1 IPKDIKCRLT
11 NNIDKRIHHKMNSL
25 FNLENKNQLDWGG
38 DYLKSW
44 GGISIR
50 MRWILTLFVITCG
63 VYLGFRYLLP
73 LILPFLVAY
82 FLAWIIRPVTE
93 QIYQR
98 LKIPRIIGGSFSLFL
113 LLAVFGTAICLLIN
127 ILLKQAL
134 LFIRNIPVYTN
145 IIAEKLD
152 HICKGCDE
160 FMGLSKGTMRTVV
173 DDNLIQMV
181 DKLKGNLMPGITEQT
196 ISLTVKLIGFTGIS
210 LIVFVAAVLMVKD
223 LPDFR
228 ERYKNKDFYKDMH
241 KVTEKLS
248 EAGIAYLR
256 SQLVIMLIVAVICV
270 LGLTLI
276 KSDYAL
282 LLGIGI
288 AIMDALPILG
298 SGIIYIPWSIIEV
311 INGNIFAAAILITT
325 YLICQVIREVLE
337 PKLIG
342 NRIGIKPLFTLISM
356 YVGVKLF
363 SLAGFFLGPIG
374 LVIIIT
380 IFKVVNEKTEDVANE
395 KNIFYNED

>member
-1 IPKDIKCRLT
+1 
-11 NNIDKRIHHKMNSL
+11 
-25 FNLENKNQLDWGG
+25 
-38 DYLKSW
+38 
-44 GGISIR
+44 
-50 MRWILTLFVITCG
+50 MRCIVTLIVVTGG

-73 LILPFLVAY
+73 LILPFLFAY

-93 QIYQR
+93 QIYR
-98 LKIPRIIGGSFSLFL
+98 RFKIPRIIGGSFFLFL
-113 LLAVFGTAICLLIN
+113 LLAVFGTAFCLLIN
-127 ILLKQAL
+127 VLLKQTV

-145 IIAEKLD
+145 VIADKLD
-152 HICKGCDE
+152 HICKGCDQLLG
-160 FMGLSKGTMRTVV
+160 FSNGTMRTMV

-181 DKLKGNLMPGITEQT
+181 NKMKGNLMPEITEHT
-196 ISLTVKLIGFTGIS
+196 ISMTVKLIVFIGIL

-223 LPDFR
+223 LPEFR
-228 ERYKNKDFYKDMH
+228 ERYKNNDLYKDIH
-241 KVTEKLS
+241 KITEKLS

-256 SQLVIMLIVAVICV
+256 SQLVIMLIVAIICV

-276 KSDYAL
+276 KSEYAL

-298 SGIIYIPWSIIEV
+298 SGIIFIPWGIIEL
-311 INGNIFAAAILITT
+311 INGNIYAAAILITT

-363 SLAGFFLGPIG
+363 SIVGFFLGPIG
-374 LVIIIT
+374 LVIIVT
-380 IFKVVNEKTEDVANE
+380 IFKAIHDKSVDVAKE
-395 KNIFYNED
+395 